1 MKFLLWFAIGF
12 AVIWL
17 LRGKKPH
24 LKADA
29 GQQSSAAPDRIIGAA
44 EPMVRCMH
52 CDIYLP
58 TSETVLSASGDVFC
72 CEEHRSK
79 HLSR

>member
-29 GQQSSAAPDRIIGAA
+29 GKQSSAATDRIIGAA
-44 EPMVRCMH
+44 
-52 CDIYLP
+52 
-58 TSETVLSASGDVFC
+58 
-72 CEEHRSK
+72 
-79 HLSR
+79 